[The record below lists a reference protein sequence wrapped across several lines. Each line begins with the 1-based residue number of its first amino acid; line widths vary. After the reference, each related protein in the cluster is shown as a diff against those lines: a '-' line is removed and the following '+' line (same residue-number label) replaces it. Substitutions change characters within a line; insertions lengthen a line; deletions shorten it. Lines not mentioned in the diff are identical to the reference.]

1 MKSKKILMLVS
12 GVCGLALICGVAN
25 KSFALITDL
34 DEKRIIEDI
43 EKMRHKSNASEL
55 LTEALCSYINNS
67 EYSKEF
73 RTYCLSVSVKCMD
86 SKTLENLI
94 KELPN
99 GIDWCDY
106 ENDNFAYLFYR
117 CASKIN
123 DGISESNSKTR
134 EFVNNVFNKGIGYLI
149 SNSFAPESFKNKSNV
164 YKLGYLKSICTIGSE
179 KLTNLENI
187 SISEIS
193 QKISKIKCE
202 DLGTDQKVLLTY
214 AKIPG
219 EQQKTEGIK
228 ALKAITGDVKSV
240 KDFEDFLKT
249 EGNFGKEVLLQL
261 ARISEGQQEK
271 TRIEALKAIIGGREF
286 GEFLNDEKELGKEV
300 LLQLARIS
308 EGQQEKTRIEALRA
322 IIRGRDFGKFLED
335 EGNFGGKVLLQLAM
349 IPHDSTEQLL
359 ALKAITGDVKSV
371 KDFEDFL
378 KTEGNF
384 GKEVLLQL
392 ARISEGQQEK
402 TRIEALKAIIGEG
415 RDFGKFLEDEG
426 NFGKEVLLQLAR
438 IPEGQQEKT
447 RIEALRAIIRG
458 RDFGKFLEDE
468 GNFGGKVLLQLA
480 RISEGQQEKTRIE
493 ALKAIIGDVKGVKG
507 FKDFLK
513 TEGNFGKEVLLQLA
527 MIPHDSTEQL
537 LALKAITG
545 DVKSVKDFE
554 DFLKIEGNFGKEV
567 LLQLARIP
575 HDSKEQLLALK
586 AIIGKRKFGDFL
598 NDEKELGKEVLLQL
612 ARIPEGQQEKT
623 RIEALRA
630 IIRGR
635 DFGKFLEDEGN
646 FGGKVLMQLAR
657 IPHDSTE
664 QISALEAVYKPKKL
678 RLYYEKQIKTI
689 SNNILGNIM
698 KKRSNENSNE
708 DLVFRLNSMIKG
720 SERRGQKK
728 CCSRNQQFVGYND
741 GYYCVSEDEDKV
753 SGSVNPNG
761 SCNRLRINHRF
772 TKSKSEC
779 IKKQDMGMARPRYR
793 KKNDGSLLW
802 SRQK

>member
-1 MKSKKILMLVS
+1 MKSKKIVMLVS

-25 KSFALITDL
+25 KSFALITNPV
-34 DEKRIIEDI
+34 EKRIIEKI
-43 EKMRHKSNASEL
+43 EEDRHKSNASEL
-55 LTEALCSYINNS
+55 LTKDLCSYINNS

-240 KDFEDFLKT
+240 EDFEKFLNNERKL
-249 EGNFGKEVLLQL
+249 GKEVLMQL
-261 ARISEGQQEK
+261 ARIPHDDTEQLS
-271 TRIEALKAIIGGREF
+271 ALKAIIGGREF
-286 GEFLNDEKELGKEV
+286 GE
-300 LLQLARIS
+300 
-308 EGQQEKTRIEALRA
+308 
-322 IIRGRDFGKFLED
+322 
-335 EGNFGGKVLLQLAM
+335 
-349 IPHDSTEQLL
+349 
-359 ALKAITGDVKSV
+359 
-371 KDFEDFL
+371 
-378 KTEGNF
+378 
-384 GKEVLLQL
+384 
-392 ARISEGQQEK
+392 
-402 TRIEALKAIIGEG
+402 
-415 RDFGKFLEDEG
+415 
-426 NFGKEVLLQLAR
+426 
-438 IPEGQQEKT
+438 
-447 RIEALRAIIRG
+447 
-458 RDFGKFLEDE
+458 
-468 GNFGGKVLLQLA
+468 
-480 RISEGQQEKTRIE
+480 
-493 ALKAIIGDVKGVKG
+493 
-507 FKDFLK
+507 
-513 TEGNFGKEVLLQLA
+513 
-527 MIPHDSTEQL
+527 
-537 LALKAITG
+537 
-545 DVKSVKDFE
+545 
-554 DFLKIEGNFGKEV
+554 
-567 LLQLARIP
+567 
-575 HDSKEQLLALK
+575 
-586 AIIGKRKFGDFL
+586 FL

-664 QISALEAVYKPKKL
+664 QISALEA
-678 RLYYEKQIKTI
+678 RTI
-689 SNNILGNIM
+689 EG
-698 KKRSNENSNE
+698 
-708 DLVFRLNSMIKG
+708 
-720 SERRGQKK
+720 
-728 CCSRNQQFVGYND
+728 
-741 GYYCVSEDEDKV
+741 
-753 SGSVNPNG
+753 
-761 SCNRLRINHRF
+761 
-772 TKSKSEC
+772 
-779 IKKQDMGMARPRYR
+779 
-793 KKNDGSLLW
+793 
-802 SRQK
+802 

>member
-1 MKSKKILMLVS
+1 MKSKKIVMLVS

-25 KSFALITDL
+25 KSFALITNPV
-34 DEKRIIEDI
+34 EKRIIEKI
-43 EKMRHKSNASEL
+43 EEDRHKSNASEL
-55 LTEALCSYINNS
+55 LTKDLCSYINNS

-187 SISEIS
+187 SEIS

-219 EQQKTEGIK
+219 KQQKTEEIK

-240 KDFEDFLKT
+240 EDFEKFLNYERKLGK
-249 EGNFGKEVLLQL
+249 EELGKEVLLQL
-261 ARISEGQQEK
+261 ARIPHDSEEQLS
-271 TRIEALKAIIGGREF
+271 ALKAIIGERKF
-286 GEFLNDEKELGKEV
+286 GDFLNDEKELGKEV
-300 LLQLARIS
+300 LLQLARIPHDDTEQLS
-308 EGQQEKTRIEALRA
+308 ALKA
-322 IIRGRDFGKFLED
+322 IIGGRKFGDFLKYEKELGKE
-335 EGNFGGKVLLQLAM
+335 VLLQLAR
-349 IPHDSTEQLL
+349 IPHDSKEQLS

-371 KDFEDFL
+371 EDFE
-378 KTEGNF
+378 
-384 GKEVLLQL
+384 
-392 ARISEGQQEK
+392 
-402 TRIEALKAIIGEG
+402 
-415 RDFGKFLEDEG
+415 KFLNDER
-426 NFGKEVLLQLAR
+426 KL
-438 IPEGQQEKT
+438 
-447 RIEALRAIIRG
+447 
-458 RDFGKFLEDE
+458 
-468 GNFGGKVLLQLA
+468 
-480 RISEGQQEKTRIE
+480 
-493 ALKAIIGDVKGVKG
+493 
-507 FKDFLK
+507 
-513 TEGNFGKEVLLQLA
+513 GKEVLLQLA

-537 LALKAITG
+537 LALKAI
-545 DVKSVKDFE
+545 
-554 DFLKIEGNFGKEV
+554 
-567 LLQLARIP
+567 
-575 HDSKEQLLALK
+575 
-586 AIIGKRKFGDFL
+586 IG
-598 NDEKELGKEVLLQL
+598 E
-612 ARIPEGQQEKT
+612 
-623 RIEALRA
+623 
-630 IIRGR
+630 GR

>member
-1 MKSKKILMLVS
+1 MKSKKIVMLVS

-25 KSFALITDL
+25 KSFALITNPV
-34 DEKRIIEDI
+34 EKRIIEKI
-43 EKMRHKSNASEL
+43 EEDRHKSNASEL
-55 LTEALCSYINNS
+55 LTKDLCSYINNS

-123 DGISESNSKTR
+123 DGISERNIKTR

-228 ALKAITGDVKSV
+228 
-240 KDFEDFLKT
+240 
-249 EGNFGKEVLLQL
+249 
-261 ARISEGQQEK
+261 
-271 TRIEALKAIIGGREF
+271 
-286 GEFLNDEKELGKEV
+286 
-300 LLQLARIS
+300 
-308 EGQQEKTRIEALRA
+308 
-322 IIRGRDFGKFLED
+322 
-335 EGNFGGKVLLQLAM
+335 
-349 IPHDSTEQLL
+349 
-359 ALKAITGDVKSV
+359 
-371 KDFEDFL
+371 
-378 KTEGNF
+378 
-384 GKEVLLQL
+384 
-392 ARISEGQQEK
+392 
-402 TRIEALKAIIGEG
+402 
-415 RDFGKFLEDEG
+415 
-426 NFGKEVLLQLAR
+426 
-438 IPEGQQEKT
+438 
-447 RIEALRAIIRG
+447 
-458 RDFGKFLEDE
+458 
-468 GNFGGKVLLQLA
+468 
-480 RISEGQQEKTRIE
+480 

>member
-1 MKSKKILMLVS
+1 MKSKKIVMLVS

-25 KSFALITDL
+25 KSFALITNPV
-34 DEKRIIEDI
+34 EKRIIEKI
-43 EKMRHKSNASEL
+43 EEDRHKSNASEL
-55 LTEALCSYINNS
+55 LTKDLCSYINNS

-219 EQQKTEGIK
+219 KQQKTEEIK

-240 KDFEDFLKT
+240 EDFEKFLNNERKL
-249 EGNFGKEVLLQL
+249 GKEVLMQL
-261 ARISEGQQEK
+261 ARIPHDDTEELS
-271 TRIEALKAIIGGREF
+271 ALKAIIGGREF
-286 GEFLNDEKELGKEV
+286 GEFLNDERKLGKEV
-300 LLQLARIS
+300 LL
-308 EGQQEKTRIEALRA
+308 
-322 IIRGRDFGKFLED
+322 
-335 EGNFGGKVLLQLAM
+335 
-349 IPHDSTEQLL
+349 
-359 ALKAITGDVKSV
+359 
-371 KDFEDFL
+371 
-378 KTEGNF
+378 
-384 GKEVLLQL
+384 
-392 ARISEGQQEK
+392 
-402 TRIEALKAIIGEG
+402 
-415 RDFGKFLEDEG
+415 
-426 NFGKEVLLQLAR
+426 
-438 IPEGQQEKT
+438 
-447 RIEALRAIIRG
+447 
-458 RDFGKFLEDE
+458 
-468 GNFGGKVLLQLA
+468 
-480 RISEGQQEKTRIE
+480 
-493 ALKAIIGDVKGVKG
+493 
-507 FKDFLK
+507 
-513 TEGNFGKEVLLQLA
+513 
-527 MIPHDSTEQL
+527 
-537 LALKAITG
+537 
-545 DVKSVKDFE
+545 
-554 DFLKIEGNFGKEV
+554 
-567 LLQLARIP
+567 
-575 HDSKEQLLALK
+575 
-586 AIIGKRKFGDFL
+586 
-598 NDEKELGKEVLLQL
+598 
-612 ARIPEGQQEKT
+612 
-623 RIEALRA
+623 
-630 IIRGR
+630 
-635 DFGKFLEDEGN
+635 
-646 FGGKVLMQLAR
+646 QLAR

>member
-1 MKSKKILMLVS
+1 MKSKKIVMLVS

-25 KSFALITDL
+25 KSFALITNPV
-34 DEKRIIEDI
+34 EKRIIEKI
-43 EKMRHKSNASEL
+43 EEDRHKSNASEL
-55 LTEALCSYINNS
+55 LTKDLCSYINNS

-240 KDFEDFLKT
+240 EDFEKFLNNERKL
-249 EGNFGKEVLLQL
+249 GKEVLMQL
-261 ARISEGQQEK
+261 ARIPHDDTEELS
-271 TRIEALKAIIGGREF
+271 ALKAIIGGREF
-286 GEFLNDEKELGKEV
+286 GEFLNDERKLGKEV
-300 LLQLARIS
+300 LLQLAKIPHDDTEQLS
-308 EGQQEKTRIEALRA
+308 ALRA
-322 IIRGRDFGKFLED
+322 IIRGRDFEKFLEY

-349 IPHDSTEQLL
+349 IPGEQQ
-359 ALKAITGDVKSV
+359 
-371 KDFEDFL
+371 
-378 KTEGNF
+378 KTEG
-384 GKEVLLQL
+384 
-392 ARISEGQQEK
+392 
-402 TRIEALKAIIGEG
+402 IEALKAIIGKRE
-415 RDFGKFLEDEG
+415 FGEFLNDER
-426 NFGKEVLLQLAR
+426 KL
-438 IPEGQQEKT
+438 
-447 RIEALRAIIRG
+447 
-458 RDFGKFLEDE
+458 
-468 GNFGGKVLLQLA
+468 
-480 RISEGQQEKTRIE
+480 
-493 ALKAIIGDVKGVKG
+493 
-507 FKDFLK
+507 
-513 TEGNFGKEVLLQLA
+513 
-527 MIPHDSTEQL
+527 
-537 LALKAITG
+537 
-545 DVKSVKDFE
+545 
-554 DFLKIEGNFGKEV
+554 GKEV

-575 HDSKEQLLALK
+575 HDSKEQLL
-586 AIIGKRKFGDFL
+586 
-598 NDEKELGKEVLLQL
+598 
-612 ARIPEGQQEKT
+612 
-623 RIEALRA
+623 ALRA

>member
-1 MKSKKILMLVS
+1 MKSKKIVMLVS

-25 KSFALITDL
+25 KSFALITNPV
-34 DEKRIIEDI
+34 EKRIIEKI
-43 EKMRHKSNASEL
+43 EEDRHKSNASEL
-55 LTEALCSYINNS
+55 LTKDLCSYINNS

-123 DGISESNSKTR
+123 DGISERNIKTR

-240 KDFEDFLKT
+240 EDFEKFLNNERKL
-249 EGNFGKEVLLQL
+249 GKEVLMQL
-261 ARISEGQQEK
+261 ARIPHDDTEELS
-271 TRIEALKAIIGGREF
+271 ALKAIIGGREF
-286 GEFLNDEKELGKEV
+286 GEFLNDERKLGKEVLLQLAKIPHDDTEQLSALKAITGDVKSVEDFEKFLNDERKLGKEELGKEVLLQLAKIPHDDTEQLSALKAIIGGREFGEFLNDERKLGKEVLLQLAKIPHDDTEQLSALKAITGDVKSVEDFEKFLNDERKLGKEELGKEV
-300 LLQLARIS
+300 LLQLARIPGEQQKT
-308 EGQQEKTRIEALRA
+308 EGIEALKA
-322 IIRGRDFGKFLED
+322 IIGKREFGEFLND
-335 EGNFGGKVLLQLAM
+335 EGNFGGKVLM
-349 IPHDSTEQLL
+349 
-359 ALKAITGDVKSV
+359 
-371 KDFEDFL
+371 
-378 KTEGNF
+378 
-384 GKEVLLQL
+384 
-392 ARISEGQQEK
+392 
-402 TRIEALKAIIGEG
+402 
-415 RDFGKFLEDEG
+415 
-426 NFGKEVLLQLAR
+426 QLAR

-468 GNFGGKVLLQLA
+468 GNFGGKVLMQLA
-480 RISEGQQEKTRIE
+480 RIPHDSKEQLSALRAIIRGRDFEKFLEYEGNFGGKVLLQLAMIPGEQQKTEGIE
-493 ALKAIIGDVKGVKG
+493 ALKAIIGKREFGE
-507 FKDFLK
+507 FLNDERK
-513 TEGNFGKEVLLQLA
+513 L
-527 MIPHDSTEQL
+527 
-537 LALKAITG
+537 
-545 DVKSVKDFE
+545 
-554 DFLKIEGNFGKEV
+554 GKEV

-575 HDSKEQLLALK
+575 HDSKEQLL
-586 AIIGKRKFGDFL
+586 
-598 NDEKELGKEVLLQL
+598 
-612 ARIPEGQQEKT
+612 
-623 RIEALRA
+623 ALRA

>member
-240 KDFEDFLKT
+240 EDFEK
-249 EGNFGKEVLLQL
+249 
-261 ARISEGQQEK
+261 
-271 TRIEALKAIIGGREF
+271 
-286 GEFLNDEKELGKEV
+286 FLNNERKLGKEV
-300 LLQLARIS
+300 LMQLARIPHDS
-308 EGQQEKTRIEALRA
+308 KEQLSALRA
-322 IIRGRDFGKFLED
+322 IIRGRDFEKFLEY

-349 IPHDSTEQLL
+349 IPGEQQ
-359 ALKAITGDVKSV
+359 
-371 KDFEDFL
+371 
-378 KTEGNF
+378 KTEG
-384 GKEVLLQL
+384 
-392 ARISEGQQEK
+392 
-402 TRIEALKAIIGEG
+402 IEALKAIIGKRE
-415 RDFGKFLEDEG
+415 FGE
-426 NFGKEVLLQLAR
+426 
-438 IPEGQQEKT
+438 
-447 RIEALRAIIRG
+447 
-458 RDFGKFLEDE
+458 
-468 GNFGGKVLLQLA
+468 
-480 RISEGQQEKTRIE
+480 
-493 ALKAIIGDVKGVKG
+493 
-507 FKDFLK
+507 
-513 TEGNFGKEVLLQLA
+513 
-527 MIPHDSTEQL
+527 
-537 LALKAITG
+537 
-545 DVKSVKDFE
+545 
-554 DFLKIEGNFGKEV
+554 
-567 LLQLARIP
+567 
-575 HDSKEQLLALK
+575 
-586 AIIGKRKFGDFL
+586 FL
-598 NDEKELGKEVLLQL
+598 NDERKLGKEVLLQL
-612 ARIPEGQQEKT
+612 AKIPHDSGEELSALKT
-623 RIEALRA
+623 
-630 IIRGR
+630 IIGGR

-664 QISALEAVYKPKKL
+664 QISALEAVYKP
-678 RLYYEKQIKTI
+678 
-689 SNNILGNIM
+689 
-698 KKRSNENSNE
+698 
-708 DLVFRLNSMIKG
+708 
-720 SERRGQKK
+720 
-728 CCSRNQQFVGYND
+728 
-741 GYYCVSEDEDKV
+741 
-753 SGSVNPNG
+753 
-761 SCNRLRINHRF
+761 
-772 TKSKSEC
+772 
-779 IKKQDMGMARPRYR
+779 
-793 KKNDGSLLW
+793 
-802 SRQK
+802 

>member
-1 MKSKKILMLVS
+1 MKSKKIVMLVS

-25 KSFALITDL
+25 KSFALITNPV
-34 DEKRIIEDI
+34 EKRIIEKI
-43 EKMRHKSNASEL
+43 EEDRHKSNASEL
-55 LTEALCSYINNS
+55 LTKDLCSYINNS

-202 DLGTDQKVLLTY
+202 DLGTNKKVLLTY

-219 EQQKTEGIK
+219 KQQKTEEIK

-240 KDFEDFLKT
+240 EDFEKFLNYERKL
-249 EGNFGKEVLLQL
+249 GKE
-261 ARISEGQQEK
+261 
-271 TRIEALKAIIGGREF
+271 
-286 GEFLNDEKELGKEV
+286 ELGKEV
-300 LLQLARIS
+300 LLQLA
-308 EGQQEKTRIEALRA
+308 K
-322 IIRGRDFGKFLED
+322 
-335 EGNFGGKVLLQLAM
+335 
-349 IPHDSTEQLL
+349 IPHDSKEQL
-359 ALKAITGDVKSV
+359 S
-371 KDFEDFL
+371 
-378 KTEGNF
+378 
-384 GKEVLLQL
+384 
-392 ARISEGQQEK
+392 
-402 TRIEALKAIIGEG
+402 ALKAIIGKRKFG
-415 RDFGKFLEDEG
+415 DFLNYERKL
-426 NFGKEVLLQLAR
+426 GKEEL
-438 IPEGQQEKT
+438 
-447 RIEALRAIIRG
+447 
-458 RDFGKFLEDE
+458 
-468 GNFGGKVLLQLA
+468 
-480 RISEGQQEKTRIE
+480 
-493 ALKAIIGDVKGVKG
+493 
-507 FKDFLK
+507 
-513 TEGNFGKEVLLQLA
+513 
-527 MIPHDSTEQL
+527 
-537 LALKAITG
+537 
-545 DVKSVKDFE
+545 
-554 DFLKIEGNFGKEV
+554 GKEV

-575 HDSKEQLLALK
+575 HDSEEQLSALK
-586 AIIGKRKFGDFL
+586 AIIGERKFGDFL

-612 ARIPEGQQEKT
+612 ARIPGEQQKTEG
-623 RIEALRA
+623 IEALKAIIGKREFGEFLNDERKLGKEVLLQLAKIPNDSTEQLLALRA

-635 DFGKFLEDEGN
+635 EFGKFLEDEGN